1 MKHEEFQRLQAKTKR
16 KLTYIKGERVLFVR
30 GTRKYAC
37 HGGIVKKKIALY
49 TDDTLK
55 YMDTRWSPPK
65 PTIDKSCP
73 FANDIN
79 IYRENPG
86 GCRKFNGYIVD
97 AINSIGQHVE
107 TVAITEN
114 FIAGS
119 FD

>member
-1 MKHEEFQRLQAKTKR
+1 MRQEELDRLHAKVKR
-16 KLTYIKGERVLFVR
+16 KKTYVKGERVLFIR

-37 HGGIVKKKIALY
+37 RGGIVKKKIALY

-55 YMDTRWSPPK
+55 YRDTRWLPSK
-65 PTIDKSCP
+65 PTIDESSP

-97 AINSIGQHVE
+97 AINSIGKHVE